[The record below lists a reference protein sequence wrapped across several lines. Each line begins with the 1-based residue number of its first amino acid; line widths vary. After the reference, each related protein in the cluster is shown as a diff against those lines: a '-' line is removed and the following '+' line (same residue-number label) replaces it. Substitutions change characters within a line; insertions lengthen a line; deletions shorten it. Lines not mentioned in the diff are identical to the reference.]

1 MNVQTLWGSDEIL
14 YKLHMVWIEQII
26 LNYGTTQLR
35 RQFAIDSKAVLYS
48 HGSNGGSEAASAG
61 VNFYTIKLIKR
72 ASLDLGVTFAS
83 KRGLRTWQ
91 NGSTRLCLSLVIL
104 HAMGFLAPR
113 LCAQVEASGAF
124 AACWRIWTSLL

>member
-1 MNVQTLWGSDEIL
+1 MSVSADDWWIPTATSLYQPCSGAGATGWRKMNVQTLWGSDEIL

-83 KRGLRTWQ
+83 KRGLRT
-91 NGSTRLCLSLVIL
+91 
-104 HAMGFLAPR
+104 
-113 LCAQVEASGAF
+113 
-124 AACWRIWTSLL
+124 